1 MKVLVNVCIVL
12 GWETIFG
19 EFYKFVI
26 NDSDIDV
33 ACELDD
39 CFFFQLLVRRCLFV
53 RSIFLEE
60 IVNDLL

>member
-1 MKVLVNVCIVL
+1 MNFLVNVCIVL

-39 CFFFQLLVRRCLFV
+39 CFFSAV
-53 RSIFLEE
+53 S
-60 IVNDLL
+60 